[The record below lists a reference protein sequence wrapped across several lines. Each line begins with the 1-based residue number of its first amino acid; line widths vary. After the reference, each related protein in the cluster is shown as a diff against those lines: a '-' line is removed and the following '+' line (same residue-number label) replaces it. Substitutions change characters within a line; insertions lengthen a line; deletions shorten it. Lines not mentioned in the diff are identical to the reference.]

1 MQKKGGKMKLT
12 QEEFDLL
19 LRVYLDDTIILKR
32 KERRLTND
40 TIIGIAEKL
49 LSNKLKSIRE
59 DLIFI
64 DKIKNMDINNITYED
79 ILSFIGKRW
88 VLRKGKKGENK
99 VVRVIKDV
107 SEEIQGYV
115 EDKYLDSLHKYKAL
129 LEKIVNQAED
139 IKGGK

>member
-1 MQKKGGKMKLT
+1 MKLT

-32 KERRLTND
+32 KEKELTNEA
-40 TIIGIAEKL
+40 IIEIAEKHL
-49 LSNKLKSIRE
+49 NNKLKNIRE

-64 DKIKNMDINNITYED
+64 DKIKNMDINNISYED
-79 ILSFIGKRW
+79 ILSFVGKRW
-88 VLRKGKKGENK
+88 LFQKGKKGENK
-99 VVRVIKDV
+99 VVRVLKDV

-115 EDKYLDSLHKYKAL
+115 EDKYLDSLYKYKAL
-129 LEKIVNQAED
+129 LEKIVKQAED

>member
-1 MQKKGGKMKLT
+1 MKLT

-32 KERRLTND
+32 KEKELTNEA
-40 TIIGIAEKL
+40 IIEIAEKHL
-49 LSNKLKSIRE
+49 NNKLKNIRE

-64 DKIKNMDINNITYED
+64 DKIKNMDINNISYED
-79 ILSFIGKRW
+79 ILSFVGKRW
-88 VLRKGKKGENK
+88 LFQKGKKGENK
-99 VVRVIKDV
+99 VVRVLKDV
-107 SEEIQGYV
+107 SEEIQGYA

>member
-1 MQKKGGKMKLT
+1 MKLT

-32 KERRLTND
+32 KEKELTND
-40 TIIGIAEKL
+40 TIIGIAEKHL
-49 LSNKLKSIRE
+49 NNKWKSIRE

-64 DKIKNMDINNITYED
+64 DKIKNMDINNISYED
-79 ILSFIGKRW
+79 ILSFVGKRW
-88 VLRKGKKGENK
+88 VLRKGKKGEDK
-99 VVRVIKDV
+99 VVRVLKDV
-107 SEEIQGYV
+107 SEEIQGYA

>member
-1 MQKKGGKMKLT
+1 MKLT

-32 KERRLTND
+32 KEKELTND
-40 TIIGIAEKL
+40 TIIEIAEKHL
-49 LSNKLKSIRE
+49 NNKLKSIRE

-64 DKIKNMDINNITYED
+64 DKIKNMDINNISYED
-79 ILSFIGKRW
+79 ILSFVGKRW
-88 VLRKGKKGENK
+88 LFQKGKKGENK
-99 VVRVIKDV
+99 VVRVLKDV

>member
-1 MQKKGGKMKLT
+1 MKLT

-32 KERRLTND
+32 KERKLTNEA
-40 TIIGIAEKL
+40 IIEIAEKH
-49 LSNKLKSIRE
+49 LSNKLKSISG

-64 DKIKNMDINNITYED
+64 DKIKNMDINNISYED
-79 ILSFIGKRW
+79 ILSFVGKRW
-88 VLRKGKKGENK
+88 VLRKGKKGEDK
-99 VVRVIKDV
+99 VVRVLKDV
-107 SEEIQGYV
+107 SEEIQAYV

>member
-1 MQKKGGKMKLT
+1 MKLT

-32 KERRLTND
+32 KEKELTND
-40 TIIGIAEKL
+40 TIIGIAEKHL
-49 LSNKLKSIRE
+49 NNKLKSIRE

-64 DKIKNMDINNITYED
+64 DKIKNMDINNISYED
-79 ILSFIGKRW
+79 ILSFVGKRW
-88 VLRKGKKGENK
+88 VLRKGKKGEDK
-99 VVRVIKDV
+99 VVRVLKDV
-107 SEEIQGYV
+107 SEEIQAYV

>member
-1 MQKKGGKMKLT
+1 MKLT

-49 LSNKLKSIRE
+49 LSNNLKSIRE

-129 LEKIVNQAED
+129 LEKVVNQAKD